1 MPQTTAHG
9 LGLPIFSLAFVDGAA
24 PAADDAAPARSLQL
38 VLGGGGGNSKTGV
51 RNKLL
56 LYSLDPI
63 TRDIAELD
71 TFVLPKDED
80 APMSLAAH
88 PDVRRDPLRS
98 D

>member
-24 PAADDAAPARSLQL
+24 SAADDAAPARSLQL

-56 LYSLDPI
+56 LYSVDPV

-88 PDVRRDPLRS
+88 PDVRRDRVRWG
-98 D
+98 